1 MGTPTKFLLT
11 SRVRIV
17 KMFHNPFKHQETDN
31 APAAESQK
39 DQKDESLTT
48 ILSTRNEQ
56 AEFTLLLHSC
66 TSSMRKTI
74 TDAFDPR
81 YSGAPSDSR
90 FDNPL
95 SHGEI
100 EKKDLDLEN
109 VNVEEL
115 DKQRKEA
122 EDRIK
127 ELSKPE
133 VQELKKVALEF
144 FDKWQESVLGRVG
157 QVMNAV
163 STSDTKTGAGR
174 EEEKKAETKVQAPVA
189 ADEKVTAAEVEKDK
203 GEQQD
208 QYFTVIDKRTKEIYR
223 PIETPLLKLEIEQR
237 RLILHSTILLLLS
250 LEHYAAHSRVLLLYL
265 ASSLDISIA
274 WLSEHEGQVARGLLE
289 AAEEMNADKET
300 KKKAEEN
307 ATSRKW
313 KVGLASVAGAA
324 VIGITGGLAA
334 PLVAAGIGSVMGGLG
349 LAGTT
354 AAAYLGSVAGSTVI
368 VGGLFGAYGG
378 RMTGQMMDEYAKEV
392 EDFGFVPVHKWSKPR
407 KIEKEYRRLRVAIGI
422 SGWLTEKEDVVKP
435 WRVLSP
441 SIEGFALKYEM
452 ESLLKLGNA
461 IQGLLKTQAWAL
473 AKREIIKRTL
483 FAALMEGLWPLG
495 ILKLSRIVDNPFS
508 VALARSDKAGKV
520 LADALINRA
529 QGERPVSLI
538 GYSLGGR
545 VIYSCLLALAER
557 KAFGLVE
564 NVVLL
569 GAPAPSNSIEFRKMR
584 SVVVGRLVNVYSEN
598 DYILGFLYRATAAQ
612 YGVAGLNK
620 ADFVK
625 GVENIDVSDIVS
637 GHLRYRYL
645 AGAIL
650 KRIGFEDIDLAEVT
664 MEEDEL
670 AAIEAVE
677 EKEAKEHQE
686 KYDDDGK
693 ELDKEAAD
701 VEKEVEKKNEKGML
715 DYATSKLSLGSEK
728 AKAFWGSAA
737 SKEEDKKDLKAHETG
752 KQTAAA

>member
-1 MGTPTKFLLT
+1 
-11 SRVRIV
+11 
-17 KMFHNPFKHQETDN
+17 MFQNPFKHHEQ
-31 APAAESQK
+31 AEEHSNDKSTSQ
-39 DQKDESLTT
+39 QQQDESLTT
-48 ILSTRNEQ
+48 ILSTRTQQ
-56 AEFTLLLHSC
+56 AEFTLLLHSL

-74 TDAFDPR
+74 TDTFDPR
-81 YSGAPSDSR
+81 YSGLPSDSQ
-90 FDNPL
+90 FDAHKNPL
-95 SHGEI
+95 SHDAPADMKLGDVDVSEM
-100 EKKDLDLEN
+100 
-109 VNVEEL
+109 

-122 EDRIK
+122 EERIK

-133 VQELKKVALEF
+133 VQGLKKDALEF
-144 FDKWQESVLGRVG
+144 FDQWQESVLGRVG
-157 QVMNAV
+157 QVLNAV
-163 STSDTKTGAGR
+163 PAGKETVTGAERGA
-174 EEEKKAETKVQAPVA
+174 EKKGEEKAQALVA
-189 ADEKVTAAEVEKDK
+189 KDEKVTKTDIEADTTDEKM
-203 GEQQD
+203 EQYVQE
-208 QYFTVIDKRTKEIYR
+208 IDRKTKEVYR
-223 PIETPLLKLEIEQR
+223 PAETPLLKLELEQR

-265 ASSLDISIA
+265 ASSLDISVE
-274 WLSEHEGQVARGLLE
+274 WLSEHEAQVARGLLK

-354 AAAYLGSVAGSTVI
+354 AAAYLGSVAGSTVL

-378 RMTGQMMDEYAKEV
+378 KMTGQMMDEYAKEV

-461 IQGLLKTQAWAL
+461 IQGLIKTQAWAL
-473 AKREIIKRTL
+473 AKTEIIKRTF
-483 FAALMEGLWPLG
+483 FAALMEGLWPLAL
-495 ILKLSRIVDNPFS
+495 LKVSRIVDNPFS
-508 VALARSDKAGKV
+508 VALSRSDKAGRV

-538 GYSLGGR
+538 GYSLGAR
-545 VIYSCLLALAER
+545 VIYRCLLTLAER
-557 KAFGLVE
+557 KAFGLIE

-569 GAPAPSNSIEFRKMR
+569 GCPAPSNSMDFRKMR
-584 SVVVGRLVNVYSEN
+584 SVVSGRLVNVYSEN

-612 YGVAGLNK
+612 YGVCGLNK
-620 ADFVK
+620 ADYVK
-625 GVENIDVSDIVS
+625 GVENVDVSDIVS

-645 AGAIL
+645 TGAIL
-650 KRIGFEDIDLAEVT
+650 KRIGLEDIDVAEIAI
-664 MEEDEL
+664 EEDEL

-677 EKEAKEHQE
+677 EKEAKEHQR
-686 KYDDDGK
+686 KYGGDG
-693 ELDKEAAD
+693 EEAEKEAQD

-715 DYATSKLSLGSEK
+715 DWGMAKLSLGSEK
-728 AKAFWGSAA
+728 AKAFWGGDAKKDDDSTKKDQAA
-737 SKEEDKKDLKAHETG
+737 KEEGGQTSEKQSTKA
-752 KQTAAA
+752 

>member
-1 MGTPTKFLLT
+1 ML
-11 SRVRIV
+11 
-17 KMFHNPFKHQETDN
+17 HNPFKHHEGGEEAAQK
-31 APAAESQK
+31 PAVSQG
-39 DQKDESLTT
+39 QQDESLTT
-48 ILSTRNEQ
+48 ILATRQQQ
-56 AEFTLLLHSC
+56 AEYTLLLHSC
-66 TSSMRKTI
+66 TSSMRRTI
-74 TDAFDPR
+74 TDTFDPR
-81 YSGAPSDSR
+81 YSGQPSDSQ

-95 SHGEI
+95 SHGKE
-100 EKKDLDLEN
+100 LNLEN
-109 VNVEEL
+109 VDVEAL

-133 VQELKKVALEF
+133 VQQLKKDALDF

-157 QVMNAV
+157 QVLNAAPAKDEKAQ
-163 STSDTKTGAGR
+163 TSAKLEDKSSEQKLEAPATVDTKVT
-174 EEEKKAETKVQAPVA
+174 EKDIEVDK
-189 ADEKVTAAEVEKDK
+189 DEKL
-203 GEQQD
+203 EQ
-208 QYFTVIDKRTKEIYR
+208 YNTEIDKRTKEIYK

-237 RLILHSTILLLLS
+237 RLVLHSTMLLLLS
-250 LEHYAAHSRVLLLYL
+250 LEHYAAHSRVLLLYV
-265 ASSLDISIA
+265 ATSLDISIV
-274 WLSEHEGQVARGLLE
+274 WLSEHEGQTARSLLK

-307 ATSRKW
+307 ASSRKW

-354 AAAYLGSVAGSTVI
+354 AAAYLGTVASSTVV

-378 RMTGQMMDEYAKEV
+378 KMTGEMMDQYAKEV
-392 EDFGFVPVHKWSKPR
+392 EDFGFVPVRKWSKPR
-407 KIEKEYRRLRVAIGI
+407 KIEKEFRRLRVAIGI

-441 SIEGFALKYEM
+441 TIEGFALKYEM

-473 AKREIIKRTL
+473 AKREIIKRTF
-483 FAALMEGLWPLG
+483 FAALMEGLWPLAL
-495 ILKLSRIVDNPFS
+495 LKVSRIVDNPFS
-508 VALARSDKAGKV
+508 VALSRSDKAGQV

-538 GYSLGGR
+538 GYSLGAR
-545 VIYSCLLALAER
+545 VIYSCLLSLADR

-569 GAPAPSNSIEFRKMR
+569 GCPAPSNSLDFRKMR
-584 SVVVGRLVNVYSEN
+584 SVVCGRLVNVYSEN

-620 ADFVK
+620 AEFVK
-625 GVENIDVSDIVS
+625 GVENVDVSNIVS

-645 AGAIL
+645 TGAIL
-650 KRIGFEDIDLAEVT
+650 KKIGFEDIDLNEV
-664 MEEDEL
+664 
-670 AAIEAVE
+670 AVE
-677 EKEAKEHQE
+677 EEELAEIEALEDKEAKEHQK
-686 KYDDDGK
+686 KYDKDGK
-693 ELDKEAAD
+693 EIDKEAED
-701 VEKEVEKKNEKGML
+701 LEKEVEKKNNAGIL
-715 DYATSKLSLGSEK
+715 DWATAKLSLGSEK
-728 AKAFWGSAA
+728 AVAFWGGST
-737 SKEEDKKDLKAHETG
+737 SKEDEKSAEKEGGHAKNTETAKA
-752 KQTAAA
+752 

>member
-1 MGTPTKFLLT
+1 
-11 SRVRIV
+11 
-17 KMFHNPFKHQETDN
+17 MFHNPFKHQETDN